1 MSESKNFTIDQIK
14 AAHSKV
20 KSGADFPN
28 YVNDLIVMGVTSYET
43 FVTDGHT
50 IYYGQS
56 GFSVTSDTK
65 YPALT
70 IAQTSNT
77 SAFKNDLKAHQQG
90 KSDYPTF
97 CSQCAL
103 YGIEKWVVVMED
115 RSCTYYDLSG
125 NVILTE
131 DIPG

>member
-1 MSESKNFTIDQIK
+1 MFTIYQIK

-28 YVNDLIVMGVTSYET
+28 YVNDLITLGVSSYET

-50 IYYGQS
+50 TYHGES
-56 GFSVTSDTK
+56 GFNLTSDSK
-65 YPALT
+65 YNSLE
-70 IAQTSNT
+70 IAQTSNAA
-77 SAFKNDLKAHQQG
+77 AFKNDLKAHQQG

-103 YGIEKWVVVMED
+103 YGIEKWVVVMDD
-115 RSCTYYDLSG
+115 RSCTYYDLAG
-125 NVILTE
+125 NVILKET
-131 DIPG
+131 IPS

>member
-1 MSESKNFTIDQIK
+1 MSESKTFTIDQIK
-14 AAHSKV
+14 AAHAKV

-28 YVNDLIVMGVTSYET
+28 YVNDLIAMGVKSYET

-50 IYYGQS
+50 IYYGAS
-56 GFSVTSDTK
+56 GFNVTSDTK
-65 YPALT
+65 YAALT
-70 IAQTSNT
+70 IALTSNT
-77 SAFKNDLKAHQQG
+77 PAFKNDLKAHQQG

-103 YGIEKWVVVMED
+103 YGIEKWVVLMDD

-125 NVILTE
+125 NVILAE
-131 DIPG
+131 AIPG